1 MSTDVSGLGVSR
13 LLLVGALALAPV
25 MQAGAAS
32 AVTLAFYES
41 GWSMNFRVT
50 GARDMDGEPV
60 GTGAIRTEADVFG
73 GDNDQELYVLDADG
87 NDIYPTDGIA
97 EVGIFSGSLFD
108 AAYDV
113 YMASYIF
120 AYGEIYRFENV
131 SDVALHAA
139 FSLDRSVEAEAFS
152 IVPGAISSASGFGE
166 GADLYFD
173 TAAEDWRPEDRMSP
187 EAIDALTSDLFAA
200 ASSDGETSVSE
211 RITHDFEVLLYPG
224 DTFNVDY
231 FFMSTD
237 GFLENTPAPVP
248 LPAGAPLLL
257 AALGGLA
264 VARRWRNPAR

>member
-1 MSTDVSGLGVSR
+1 MSKHVSGFRASR
-13 LLLVGALALAPV
+13 LLLAGALTVFSATAP
-25 MQAGAAS
+25 GAVS
-32 AVTLAFYES
+32 AVTLASYEFD
-41 GWSMNFRVT
+41 WSLSFRVT
-50 GARDMDGEPV
+50 GARTVDGEPV
-60 GTGAIRTEADVFG
+60 AIDAIRTDADVFG
-73 GDNDQELYVLDADG
+73 GDSDRELYVWDADG

-97 EVGIFSGSLFD
+97 EVDIFGGSLFD

-120 AYGEIYRFENV
+120 VYGEIYRFENV

-139 FSLDRSVEAEAFS
+139 FSLDRGVEAEAFS
-152 IVPGAISSASGFGE
+152 IVPGAISGASSYSE
-166 GADLYFD
+166 GAGLYFD

-187 EAIDALTSDLFAA
+187 EAIDALISDLFAA
-200 ASSDGETSVSE
+200 ASSDGETSASE
-211 RITHDFEVLLYPG
+211 RVTRDFEVLLYPG

-257 AALGGLA
+257 AALGAMALPRL
-264 VARRWRNPAR
+264 RRHLTR